1 MPEGADELIV
11 TPAQLGIVTF
21 RYVPEGADPEDVD
34 RIQQTLVDILA
45 SEGYAFLTS
54 PVLGGKEVLR
64 SPVPADKIARIYA
77 GTSQDG
83 LRFEMGD
90 QPVIGP
96 GPDEADKD
104 GAEDPTVMVEGGEL
118 HVYYTGWNEAELNAQ
133 LMRATGSDVHHLRKD
148 GVALPSTST
157 HRDTKEA
164 SLACLPDGT
173 WRLFFEYSANG
184 HSLVGLA
191 SGPSVDGPWSVQ
203 SPLFHPRDG
212 HWDSWHLSTGPI
224 LRSDPGRPVMFYNGA
239 DKEGCWKI
247 GWIAFDERYTRVVA
261 RSDTPLVSPGP
272 VDPPYRDIAFAS
284 SLVETASAI
293 WLYYSV
299 ADMDD
304 RRATIQPPVR

>member
-77 GTSQDG
+77 GMSQDG

-157 HRDTKEA
+157 VTPRGRRSPA
-164 SLACLPDGT
+164 SRTAPGVSSSSIPRTATLWWAWLPAPPWMGPGVSSRRSSIREMVTGT
-173 WRLFFEYSANG
+173 
-184 HSLVGLA
+184 
-191 SGPSVDGPWSVQ
+191 
-203 SPLFHPRDG
+203 
-212 HWDSWHLSTGPI
+212 
-224 LRSDPGRPVMFYNGA
+224 PG
-239 DKEGCWKI
+239 I
-247 GWIAFDERYTRVVA
+247 
-261 RSDTPLVSPGP
+261 
-272 VDPPYRDIAFAS
+272 
-284 SLVETASAI
+284 
-293 WLYYSV
+293 
-299 ADMDD
+299 
-304 RRATIQPPVR
+304 